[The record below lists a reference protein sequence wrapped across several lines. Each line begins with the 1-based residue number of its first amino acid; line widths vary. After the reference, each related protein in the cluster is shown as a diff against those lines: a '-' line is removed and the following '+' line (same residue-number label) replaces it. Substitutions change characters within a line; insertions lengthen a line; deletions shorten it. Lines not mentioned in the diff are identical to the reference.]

1 LMRITLLTIVTA
13 GALVIAPMAMAAKE
27 SNAAERLDA
36 SADVLSDMMHAS
48 DKGIPQDL
56 MNRAQCVVVIP
67 NMKKAGFVF
76 GAKYGRG
83 YAVCRR
89 RGGSGWTA
97 PAAMRI
103 EGGSFGFQI
112 GGSESDVVVL
122 VNSESG
128 MKHLLSDKFTLGAD
142 ATVAAGPVGR
152 DAAAQTDA
160 ALHAEMLSYSRS
172 RGIFAGIALEGAT
185 LRPDKDA
192 DRELYGR
199 DATNEEILRSGNI
212 KAPVAAEKLENML
225 NRQSARKTE

>member
-1 LMRITLLTIVTA
+1 MYKSLLMTLAAGTLLV
-13 GALVIAPMAMAAKE
+13 PAAFADRE
-27 SNAAERLDA
+27 SSAAERLDA
-36 SADVLSDMMHAS
+36 SADVLSDMMHAP
-48 DKGIPQDL
+48 DNGILQDL
-56 MNRAQCVVVIP
+56 MSRAQCIVVIP
-67 NMKKAGFVF
+67 NMKKVGFIW

-97 PAAMRI
+97 PAGMRI
-103 EGGSFGFQI
+103 EGGSFGLQI

-128 MKHLLSDKFTLGAD
+128 VKRLLSDKFTLGAD

-152 DAAAQTDA
+152 DASAETDA
-160 ALHAEMLSYSRS
+160 ELHAEMLSYSRS

-185 LRPDKDA
+185 LRSDEDA

-199 DATNEEILRSGNI
+199 DLTNREILTTSAI
-212 KAPVAAEKLENML
+212 AVPPPAKKLEHAL
-225 NRQSARKTE
+225 NRESAFKVK

>member
-1 LMRITLLTIVTA
+1 MRNTLLTILAA
-13 GALVIAPMAMAAKE
+13 GAFVITPMAMAEKE
-27 SNAAERLDA
+27 SGATDRLDA
-36 SADVLSDMMHAS
+36 AADVLKDMMHAD

-67 NMKKAGFVF
+67 NMKKAGFIW

-89 RGGSGWTA
+89 RGGSGWSA
-97 PAAMRI
+97 PAGMRI
-103 EGGSFGFQI
+103 EGGSFGLQI
-112 GGSESDVVVL
+112 GGSESDAVVL

-128 MKHLLSDKFTLGAD
+128 MKHLLEDKFTLGGD

-152 DAAAQTDA
+152 DASAQTDA

-172 RGIFAGIALEGAT
+172 RGLFAGIALEGAT

-192 DRELYGR
+192 NRELYGR
-199 DATNEEILRSGNI
+199 AVGNREILTGADI
-212 KAPVAAEKLENML
+212 KAPVAAEKLERAL
-225 NRQSARKTE
+225 NRESARKD

>member
-1 LMRITLLTIVTA
+1 MYQTLLMTLAA
-13 GALVIAPMAMAAKE
+13 GTLLVPGAFADRE
-27 SNAAERLDA
+27 SSAAERLDA
-36 SADVLSDMMHAS
+36 SADVLSDMMHAP

-56 MNRAQCVVVIP
+56 VSRAQCIVVIP
-67 NMKKAGFVF
+67 NMKKVGFIW

-97 PAAMRI
+97 PAGMRI
-103 EGGSFGFQI
+103 EGGSFGLQI

-128 MKHLLSDKFTLGAD
+128 VKRLLSDKFTLGAD

-152 DAAAQTDA
+152 DASAETDA
-160 ALHAEMLSYSRS
+160 ELHAEMLSYSQS

-185 LRPDKDA
+185 LRSDEDA
-192 DRELYGR
+192 DRELYGP
-199 DATNEEILRSGNI
+199 DVTNREILTTSAI
-212 KAPVAAEKLENML
+212 AVPSPAEKLEHAL
-225 NRQSARKTE
+225 NRESAYKVK

>member
-1 LMRITLLTIVTA
+1 MRTTFLTILAV
-13 GALVIAPMAMAAKE
+13 GAFAVAPMVMAAEKE
-27 SNAAERLDA
+27 SSATERLDA
-36 SADVLSDMMHAS
+36 SADVLNDMMHAS

-56 MNRAQCVVVIP
+56 MNRAQCVVVVP
-67 NMKKAGFVF
+67 NMKKAGFIW

-97 PAAMRI
+97 PAGMRI
-103 EGGSFGFQI
+103 EGGSFGLQI

-122 VNSESG
+122 VNNESG
-128 MKHLLSDKFTLGAD
+128 MKHLLSDKFTLGGD
-142 ATVAAGPVGR
+142 ASIAAGPVGR
-152 DAAAQTDA
+152 DASAQTDA

-192 DRELYGR
+192 DRELYSR
-199 DATNEEILRSGNI
+199 DIGNREILTGGDV
-212 KAPVAAEKLENML
+212 APPPAAARLERAL
-225 NRQSARKTE
+225 NRESAR

>member
-1 LMRITLLTIVTA
+1 
-13 GALVIAPMAMAAKE
+13 
-27 SNAAERLDA
+27 
-36 SADVLSDMMHAS
+36 MMHAP

-56 MNRAQCVVVIP
+56 VSRAQCIVVIP
-67 NMKKAGFVF
+67 NMKKVGFIW

-97 PAAMRI
+97 PAGMRI
-103 EGGSFGFQI
+103 EGGSFGLQI

-128 MKHLLSDKFTLGAD
+128 VKRLLSDKFTLGAD

-152 DAAAQTDA
+152 DASAETDA
-160 ALHAEMLSYSRS
+160 ELHAEMLSYSRS

-185 LRPDKDA
+185 LRSDEDA

-199 DATNEEILRSGNI
+199 DMTNREILTTSAI
-212 KAPVAAEKLENML
+212 AVPPPAEKLEHAL
-225 NRQSARKTE
+225 NRGSAYKVK

>member
-1 LMRITLLTIVTA
+1 MNKSLLMTLAAGTLLV
-13 GALVIAPMAMAAKE
+13 PAAFADRE

-36 SADVLSDMMHAS
+36 SADVLSDMMHAP

-56 MNRAQCVVVIP
+56 VSRAQCIVVIP
-67 NMKKAGFVF
+67 NMKKVGFIW

-97 PAAMRI
+97 PAGMRI
-103 EGGSFGFQI
+103 EGGSFGLQI

-128 MKHLLSDKFTLGAD
+128 VKRLLSNKFTLGAD

-152 DAAAQTDA
+152 DASAETDA
-160 ALHAEMLSYSRS
+160 ELHAEMLSYSRS

-185 LRPDKDA
+185 LRSDEDA
-192 DRELYGR
+192 DRELYGT
-199 DATNEEILRSGNI
+199 DVTNREILTTSAI
-212 KAPVAAEKLENML
+212 AVPSPAEKLEHAL
-225 NRQSARKTE
+225 NRESVYKVK